1 MAVTVKIDTRG
12 LQALEKRL
20 ARMPHVQVGI
30 FEGTHSESKL
40 SMAQLFAIHEF
51 GTARIPER
59 SSLRRTFDDR
69 KNVYAL
75 SVVLAR
81 IGYMMIERGMTHG
94 QALRTIGT
102 WGVDAVRKTILGG
115 AGVPPPLSPITIA
128 RKGHSRAL
136 VDTHELV
143 DALTYRTEE

>member
-1 MAVTVKIDTRG
+1 MAVSIKIDTRG
-12 LQALEKRL
+12 LQTLQKRL
-20 ARMPHVQVGI
+20 MRMPNVQVGV
-30 FEGTHSESKL
+30 FEGTHHDAKMP
-40 SMAQLFAIHEF
+40 MAQLFAIHEF

-75 SVVLAR
+75 ELILSR

-94 QALRTIGT
+94 QALRTLGT
-102 WGVDAVRKTILGG
+102 WGVDAVRKTILSG

-136 VDTHELV
+136 LDSGELV
-143 DALTYRTEE
+143 DAITYRTEE